1 MDIELDPPI
10 TSDELVDVVGNMFP
24 MQLQIAAQ
32 ELRFS
37 RLAEM
42 YARDHGQEAPK
53 LEVVPDGDDVTES

>member
-10 TSDELVDVVGNMFP
+10 TSDDLVSAIGDMFP

-32 ELRFS
+32 ELRFQ

-42 YARDHGQEAPK
+42 YVDVTGTEAPK
-53 LEVVPDGDDVTES
+53 LEVVPNAEDGTVS